1 MDQQL
6 RIITVIL
13 FLIFIG
19 GCENF
24 KAPTPKQVGSLGG
37 AVSGA
42 MVGCFV
48 GSRFGGGAGAL
59 VFTIIGATVGG
70 ATGYYS
76 VLKDLAPGD
85 VSFFEKSTGQAM
97 EETGDGQIY
106 NWVNPKTGVAGTL
119 QPTRSYLV
127 SGGSLCRDFVA
138 TIASGKNVGRANA
151 KACRLEGSWKIYSSL
166 T

>member
-1 MDQQL
+1 M
-6 RIITVIL
+6 RAITLIL
-13 FLIFIG
+13 FLLFTS
-19 GCENF
+19 GCEYL
-24 KAPTPKQVGSLGG
+24 KAPTPKQAIGLSG

-42 MVGCFV
+42 MIGGFV
-48 GSRFGGGAGAL
+48 GSKFGGGAGSV
-59 VFTIIGATVGG
+59 VFTIVGATLGG

-85 VSFFEKSTGQAM
+85 VSFFEKSAGQAM
-97 EETGDGQIY
+97 ENTGDGQIY

-127 SGGSLCRDFVA
+127 SGGNLCREFVA

-151 KACRLEGSWKIYSSL
+151 KACRLEGAWKIFSGL

>member
-1 MDQQL
+1 MDNVL
-6 RIITVIL
+6 RTITLIL
-13 FLIFIG
+13 FLMFTM
-19 GCENF
+19 GCENL
-24 KAPTPKQVGSLGG
+24 KAPTPRQAIGISG

-42 MVGCFV
+42 MIGGFV
-48 GSRFGGGAGAL
+48 GSKFGGGAGSI
-59 VFTIIGATVGG
+59 VFTIVGATLGG

-85 VSFFEKSTGQAM
+85 VSFFEKSAGQAM
-97 EETGDGQIY
+97 EKTGDGQIY

-127 SGGSLCRDFVA
+127 SGGSLCREFVA
-138 TIASGKNVGRANA
+138 TIASSRNVGKAHA
-151 KACRLEGSWKIYSSL
+151 KACRLEGGWKIYSGL